1 VLLPVGI
8 DLGGAEHGPVTAT
21 AAGPS
26 DVARVA
32 RPRPV
37 RSLILAALLLGVV
50 VMASMTF
57 LLSMLRERAL
67 TTSEHELRTTAA
79 VLAEQSNATFQALEL
94 VQDSVLE
101 RIRAM
106 GVETS
111 RDYEL
116 RFSDYDTHA
125 MLQDQ
130 ILSLPHVDALNL
142 INADGK
148 LFNYSRQWPIGT
160 LSVADRT
167 FFKTLKADPK
177 LMTMVS
183 EPVRNRTT
191 GTWTIYI
198 ARKVTSPDGTFV
210 GLVLGAMQLD
220 YFEKFYKR
228 IMTAPDGSI
237 SLFRRDGLMLARYP
251 HIDPM
256 IGQFY
261 ASSAIF
267 ANVLSKA
274 DQGVSRQ
281 TTVVDGRERII
292 AASVLSRYPIV
303 VAVTASA
310 DRVLDNWRAEARYLV
325 GLGLL
330 LLLVIGGTCIMV
342 VRRVRDQGLLLDTAL
357 NNMPYGLV
365 MIGADR
371 RLAVVND
378 RFLSMY
384 NLPPDIVKPGC
395 PLHDVLTE
403 RIKAGNF
410 SDDPKV
416 YIADIQTRVARNG
429 TDVRIVDTPDGRT
442 ISIATHPM
450 PGGAF
455 VSTHE
460 DITERRRA
468 EERIA
473 HMAHHDAL
481 TDLPNRA
488 AFNER
493 LAGALLRASMS
504 GDSLAVLCLDFD
516 RFKEINDVFGHSG
529 GDALLREVSQRLRD
543 VTQGAFLAR
552 VGGDEFILIS
562 TEGEQPRDAAALA
575 QRLMGVVAND
585 LHIDGRQMHTGL
597 SIGVAVF
604 PSDGTDAATL
614 LANADAA
621 LYRAKA
627 EGRGRIRFFESTM
640 DKQLRDRRALVQDLQ
655 SATAEG
661 QLVLYYQP
669 QARINGDVIGF
680 EALVRWNHPQRGM
693 VPPGEFIALAEANGL
708 IAPIG
713 EWVLR
718 EACREAASW
727 PHPLPIAVNLSPIQ
741 FRDSQF
747 ISLVHQILLETGLR
761 PERLE
766 LEITEGVLID
776 DFARALATLRRLKA
790 LGVRVAMDDFGTGY
804 SSLSYL
810 QSFPFDKIKIDKSFI
825 ADVDRNPQSAAIVRS
840 VIGLANGLGVPVV
853 AEGVETAEQL
863 AFLMVEGCQEV
874 QGYFIGRPFP
884 IASYSEWIG
893 RADPK
898 EPLVQAVG

>member
-1 VLLPVGI
+1 M
-8 DLGGAEHGPVTAT
+8 
-21 AAGPS
+21 
-26 DVARVA
+26 
-32 RPRPV
+32 
-37 RSLILAALLLGVV
+37 RSLILAALLLGVAV
-50 VMASMTF
+50 TAGMTF
-57 LLSMLRERAL
+57 LMSMLRERAL
-67 TTSEHELRTTAA
+67 MASEHELRTTASI
-79 VLAEQSNATFQALEL
+79 LSEQSNGAFQALEL

-101 RIRAM
+101 RIKAM

-116 RFSDYDTHA
+116 RFSDYDTHT

-130 ILSLPHVDALNL
+130 IVSLPHVDALNL

-160 LSVADRT
+160 LNIADRT

-177 LMTMVS
+177 LMMIVS

-198 ARKVTSPDGTFV
+198 ARKVTSPDGAFV

-220 YFEKFYKR
+220 YFEQFYKK
-228 IMTAPDGSI
+228 IMSAPNGSI
-237 SLFRRDGLMLARYP
+237 SLFRRDGLLLARYP
-251 HIDPM
+251 HIDER
-256 IGQFY
+256 IGKSY
-261 ASSAIF
+261 ASGALF
-267 ANVLSKA
+267 ANVLSKSN
-274 DQGVSRQ
+274 QGVSRQ
-281 TTVVDGRERII
+281 PTAIDGRNRII
-292 AASVLSRYPIV
+292 AASALSRYPIV
-303 VAVTASA
+303 VAVTASV
-310 DRVLDNWRAEARYLV
+310 DTVLENWYTEARYLV

-330 LLLVIGGTCIMV
+330 LLVIGGTCVVV
-342 VRRVRDQGLLLDTAL
+342 VRRVRDQGLLLDAAL
-357 NNMPYGLV
+357 NNMPYGLI
-365 MIGADR
+365 MAGTDH

-378 RFLSMY
+378 RFLEMY
-384 NLPPDIVKPGC
+384 DLSPDIVKPGC
-395 PLHDVLTE
+395 TMYDMLAE
-403 RIKAGNF
+403 RVRAGNF
-410 SDDPKV
+410 SGDASAYV
-416 YIADIQTRVARNG
+416 AAIYARVAEGR
-429 TDVRIVDTPDGRT
+429 TDPRMVETPDGRT
-442 ISIATHPM
+442 ISISTLPM

-455 VSTHE
+455 VSTHD

-468 EERIA
+468 EDRIA
-473 HMAHHDAL
+473 YMAHHDTL

-493 LAGALLRASMS
+493 LAMNLLRASMS

-529 GDALLREVSQRLRD
+529 GDALLREVSRRLSE

-562 TEGEQPRDAAALA
+562 AEGDQPRNAAALA
-575 QRLMGVVAND
+575 QRLLGVVAND
-585 LHIDGRQMHTGL
+585 LHIEGRQMHTGL

-604 PSDGTDAATL
+604 PSDGTDATTL

-640 DKQLRDRRALVQDLQ
+640 DKQLRDRRALVHDLQ

-661 QLVLYYQP
+661 QLVLHYQP

-747 ISLVHQILLETGLR
+747 ISLVHQVLLETGLR

-825 ADVDRNPQSAAIVRS
+825 ADVDSNPQSAAIVRS

-863 AFLMVEGCQEV
+863 TFLMIEGCDEV
-874 QGYFIGRPFP
+874 QGYLIGRPGP
-884 IASYSEWIG
+884 IASYGEWIG
-893 RADPK
+893 RA
-898 EPLVQAVG
+898 EPEGSRTLAAG

>member
-1 VLLPVGI
+1 MP
-8 DLGGAEHGPVTAT
+8 
-21 AAGPS
+21 
-26 DVARVA
+26 RVA

-37 RSLILAALLLGVV
+37 RSLILAALLLGIV
-50 VMASMTF
+50 VMGSMAL

-67 TTSEHELRTTAA
+67 MASEHELRTT
-79 VLAEQSNATFQALEL
+79 VSILAEQSNGAFQALEL

-101 RIRAM
+101 RIKAM

-116 RFSDYDTHA
+116 RFSDYETHA

-130 ILSLPHVDALNL
+130 IVSLPHVDALNL

-160 LSVADRT
+160 VSIADRT
-167 FFKTLKADPK
+167 FFQTLKSDPK
-177 LMTMVS
+177 LSMIVS

-191 GTWTIYI
+191 GSWTIYI
-198 ARKVTSPDGTFV
+198 ARKVTSRDGTFV

-220 YFEKFYKR
+220 YFEKFYKK
-228 IMTAPDGSI
+228 IMSAPEGSI
-237 SLFRRDGLMLARYP
+237 SLFRRDGLLLARYP
-251 HIDPM
+251 HIDAR
-256 IGQFY
+256 IGESY
-261 ASSAIF
+261 AGGVLF
-267 ANVLSKA
+267 GNVLSKA

-281 TTVVDGRERII
+281 RAAIDGRERII
-292 AASVLSRYPIV
+292 AASALSRYPIV
-303 VAVTASA
+303 VAVTASV
-310 DRVLDNWRAEARYLV
+310 DTVLENWHTEARYLV

-330 LLLVIGGTCIMV
+330 LLLVIGGACAVV
-342 VRRVRDQGLLLDTAL
+342 VRRVSDQGLLLDTAL
-357 NNMPYGLV
+357 NNMTYGLI
-365 MIGADR
+365 MFGSDD
-371 RLAVVND
+371 RLAVVNN
-378 RFLSMY
+378 RFLDMY
-384 NLPPDIVKPGC
+384 GLSPDVVKPGC
-395 PLHDVLTE
+395 SLYDMLAE
-403 RIKAGNF
+403 RTRAGTF
-410 SDDPKV
+410 SGDAEPYV
-416 YIADIQTRVARNG
+416 AAIHARVAEGR
-429 TDVRIVDTPDGRT
+429 TDARMVETPDGRT
-442 ISIATHPM
+442 ISISTRPM

-455 VSTHE
+455 VSTHD
-460 DITERRRA
+460 DITERRRVD
-468 EERIA
+468 ERIA
-473 HMAHHDAL
+473 YMAHHDVL

-493 LAGALLRASMS
+493 LDATLLRATMS

-529 GDALLREVSQRLRD
+529 GDALLREVSRRLRE

-562 TEGEQPRDAAALA
+562 AQGDQPRVAAALA
-575 QRLMGVVAND
+575 QRLLGVVADD
-585 LHIDGRQMHTGL
+585 LYIEGRHMRTGL
-597 SIGVAVF
+597 SIGIAVF
-604 PSDGTDAATL
+604 PSDGVDAATL

-640 DKQLRDRRALVQDLQ
+640 DKQLRERRALVHDLQ

-661 QLVLYYQP
+661 QLALHYQP

-693 VPPGEFIALAEANGL
+693 VPPGDFIALAEANGL

-727 PHPLPIAVNLSPIQ
+727 PQPLPIAVNLSPIQ

-747 ISLVHQILLETGLR
+747 VSLVHQILLETGLR

-884 IASYSEWIG
+884 ISAYGEWIG
-893 RADPK
+893 RAEPK
-898 EPLVQAVG
+898 EQLAKAAG

>member
-1 VLLPVGI
+1 
-8 DLGGAEHGPVTAT
+8 
-21 AAGPS
+21 
-26 DVARVA
+26 
-32 RPRPV
+32 
-37 RSLILAALLLGVV
+37 
-50 VMASMTF
+50 MAF

-67 TTSEHELRTTAA
+67 MASEHELRTTASI
-79 VLAEQSNATFQALEL
+79 LAEQSNGAFQALEM
-94 VQDSVLE
+94 VQTSVLE
-101 RIRAM
+101 RIQAM
-106 GVETS
+106 GVATS
-111 RDYEL
+111 RDYEQ

-130 ILSLPHVDALNL
+130 IVSLPHVDALNL

-160 LSVADRT
+160 LNIADRA
-167 FFKTLKADPK
+167 FFKTLKSDPK
-177 LMTMVS
+177 LTMIVS

-191 GTWTIYI
+191 DTWTIYI
-198 ARKVTSPDGTFV
+198 ARKVSGPDGEFI
-210 GLVLGAMQLD
+210 GLILGAMQLD
-220 YFEKFYKR
+220 YFEQFYRK
-228 IMTAPDGSI
+228 IVAAPDGSI
-237 SLFRRDGLMLARYP
+237 SLFRRDGLLLARHP
-251 HIDPM
+251 HVDET
-256 IGQFY
+256 IGHFY
-261 ASSAIF
+261 ASSPLF
-267 ANVLSKA
+267 AGVLSKA
-274 DQGVSRQ
+274 EQGVSRQ
-281 TTVVDGRERII
+281 FSIIDGRERII
-292 AASVLSRYPIV
+292 AASALSRYPIV
-303 VAVTASA
+303 VAASASA
-310 DRVLDNWRAEARYLV
+310 DSVLANWRSEARYLV
-325 GLGLL
+325 GLGLV
-330 LLLVIGGTCIMV
+330 LLLVIGGACLVV
-342 VRRVRDQGLLLDTAL
+342 VRRVHDQGLLLDTAL
-357 NNMPYGLV
+357 NNMPYGLI
-365 MIGADR
+365 MFGSDD

-378 RFLSMY
+378 RFLDMY
-384 NLPPDIVKPGC
+384 GLSPDVVKPGC
-395 PLHDVLTE
+395 SLYDMLAE
-403 RIKAGNF
+403 RTKAGNF
-410 SDDPKV
+410 SGDAAPYV
-416 YIADIQTRVARNG
+416 AAIHARVAEGR
-429 TDVRIVDTPDGRT
+429 TDARMVETPDGRT
-442 ISIATHPM
+442 ISISTRPM

-455 VSTHE
+455 VSTHD

-473 HMAHHDAL
+473 YMAHHDAL

-493 LAGALLRASMS
+493 LASTLMRASVS

-529 GDALLREVSQRLRD
+529 GDALLREVSRRLRE

-562 TEGEQPRDAAALA
+562 DESDQPRCAGALA
-575 QRLMGVVAND
+575 QRLLGVVADD
-585 LHIDGRQMHTGL
+585 LQIEGRQMHTGL
-597 SIGVAVF
+597 SIGVAIF

-627 EGRGRIRFFESTM
+627 EGRSRIRFFESTM
-640 DKQLRDRRALVQDLQ
+640 DKQLRDRRALVHDLQ

-661 QLVLYYQP
+661 QLVLHYQP
-669 QARINGDVIGF
+669 QARINGKVIGF

-693 VPPGEFIALAEANGL
+693 VPPGDFIALAEANGL

-747 ISLVHQILLETGLR
+747 TSLVHQVLLETGLR
-761 PERLE
+761 PDRLE

-776 DFARALATLRRLKA
+776 DFARAVSTLRRLKA

-825 ADVDRNPQSAAIVRS
+825 TDVDRNPQSAAIVRS
-840 VIGLANGLGVPVV
+840 VIGLAHGLGVPVI
-853 AEGVETAEQL
+853 AEGVETDEQL
-863 AFLMVEGCQEV
+863 SFLLLEGCEEV

-884 IASYSEWIG
+884 IAAYAEWIG
-893 RADPK
+893 RTVPDESRA
-898 EPLVQAVG
+898 LATG